1 MAELTWN
8 LKTILKS
15 ETEAEIY
22 TILRAEFGTERY
34 FKQFKYK

>member
-1 MAELTWN
+1 MAELKWY
-8 LKTILKS
+8 LQSILKC
-15 ETEAEIY
+15 ETEAAIY